1 MRLAAEMAEIGFAG
15 LTPLLH
21 VPVAAQVTH
30 QALAFPTQTLQHHII
45 HGQVVYG

>member
-1 MRLAAEMAEIGFAG
+1 MGLAAEMAEIGFAG

-21 VPVAAQVTH
+21 VPVAAEVTH
-30 QALAFPTQTLQHHII
+30 RALAFPTQTLQHHIV